1 MLEKVID
8 KKDYRA
14 FVKDYIIDYFKKQY
28 NVQVEIDY
36 ISDSFVIT
44 YDDNYF
50 IISLLE
56 QYIYKYGSEDSFVN
70 NSVDS
75 ITRRLSK
82 ECNDIV
88 VLNDYEK
95 VKKMI
100 GGINYD

>member
-14 FVKDYIIDYFKKQY
+14 FVKAYIIDYFKKQY

-95 VKKMI
+95 VKK
-100 GGINYD
+100 NDWEN

>member
-14 FVKDYIIDYFKKQY
+14 FVKTYIIDYFKKQY

-95 VKKMI
+95 VKKNDW
-100 GGINYD
+100 GN